1 MAPLRPFKVRPFI
14 VWTFIIV
21 LVAMVIF
28 GSTRSN
34 YQARGS
40 MAEVVYDKPT
50 TNANSPPMVSLSP
63 DSTVTPLRDIPS
75 DTFTPLTH
83 VPPNL
88 FPEPA
93 DKMQDYSH
101 VNLPN
106 MPLAIS
112 IERAVRMIPLDEADD
127 SMYPANLDEVFAASE
142 QQGFMQA
149 SVDTLYDVMK
159 QTPPRLMTDQVCLRC
174 TPGDTGQERY
184 TKATRQ
190 RTERTRYFPRS
201 N

>member
-1 MAPLRPFKVRPFI
+1 MAALKPFKVRPFI

-21 LVAMVIF
+21 LVSLVIF

-40 MAEVVYDKPT
+40 MAEVVYEAPT
-50 TNANSPPMVSLSP
+50 VNDNPPPLVTLSP
-63 DSTVTPLRDIPS
+63 ASTVTPLSDIPS
-75 DTFTPLTH
+75 DTYTPLTY

-93 DKMQDYSH
+93 DKMQDYEH
-101 VNLPN
+101 RNLPLF
-106 MPLAIS
+106 PLMLS
-112 IERAVRMIPLDEADD
+112 QPSRTVSMIPLDEADE

-159 QTPPRLMTDQVCLRC
+159 LTPPKLMTDQV
-174 TPGDTGQERY
+174 
-184 TKATRQ
+184 
-190 RTERTRYFPRS
+190 
-201 N
+201 

>member
-1 MAPLRPFKVRPFI
+1 MAALKPFKVRPFI

-40 MAEVVYDKPT
+40 MAEVVYDAPSV
-50 TNANSPPMVSLSP
+50 NDNPPPLVSLKP

-88 FPEPA
+88 FPEPS

-101 VNLPN
+101 VNLTLQ
-106 MPLAIS
+106 PLAIS
-112 IERAVRMIPLDEADD
+112 MDRAVTMIPLNEADE
-127 SMYPANLDEVFAASE
+127 SMYPATLDEVFAASE

-159 QTPPRLMTDQVCLRC
+159 LTPPRLMTDQV
-174 TPGDTGQERY
+174 
-184 TKATRQ
+184 
-190 RTERTRYFPRS
+190 
-201 N
+201 

>member
-1 MAPLRPFKVRPFI
+1 

-21 LVAMVIF
+21 LVALVIF

-40 MAEVVYDKPT
+40 MAEVVYDAPT
-50 TNANSPPMVSLSP
+50 VNANSPPLVTLSP

-75 DTFTPLTH
+75 DTYTPLTH
-83 VPPNL
+83 VPENL
-88 FPEPA
+88 FPAPA

-101 VNLPN
+101 VNLTLQ
-106 MPLAIS
+106 PLVAS
-112 IERAVRMIPLDEADD
+112 MGRAVRMIPIDEADD
-127 SMYPANLDEVFAASE
+127 SMYLATFDEVFDASE

-159 QTPPRLMTDQVCLRC
+159 LTPPKLMTDQV
-174 TPGDTGQERY
+174 
-184 TKATRQ
+184 
-190 RTERTRYFPRS
+190 
-201 N
+201 

>member
-1 MAPLRPFKVRPFI
+1 MAPLRPFKIRPFI

-21 LVAMVIF
+21 LVALVIF

-40 MAEVVYDKPT
+40 MAEVVYDAPSV
-50 TNANSPPMVSLSP
+50 NANPPPMVSLKP
-63 DSTVTPLRDIPS
+63 ASTETPLRDIPS
-75 DTFTPLTH
+75 DTYTPLTY

-88 FPEPA
+88 FPAPA
-93 DKMQDYSH
+93 DKMAEYDH

-106 MPLAIS
+106 MPIAVS
-112 IERAVRMIPLDEADD
+112 MERAVRMIPLDEADE
-127 SMYPANLDEVFAASE
+127 SMYPATLDEIFAASE

-159 QTPPRLMTDQVCLRC
+159 LTPPKLMTDQV
-174 TPGDTGQERY
+174 
-184 TKATRQ
+184 
-190 RTERTRYFPRS
+190 
-201 N
+201 

>member
-40 MAEVVYDKPT
+40 MAEVVYAEPSL
-50 TNANSPPMVSLSP
+50 NVRSPPEVSLKP
-63 DSTVTPLRDIPS
+63 ASTETPFRDIPS
-75 DTFTPLTH
+75 DTYTPLTH
-83 VPPNL
+83 VPENL

-93 DKMQDYSH
+93 DKMADYSH

-112 IERAVRMIPLDEADD
+112 MERAVRMVTLDEADED
-127 SMYPANLDEVFAASE
+127 AMYLATFDQVFDASE

-159 QTPPRLMTDQVCLRC
+159 LTPPKLMTDQV
-174 TPGDTGQERY
+174 
-184 TKATRQ
+184 
-190 RTERTRYFPRS
+190 
-201 N
+201 

>member
-1 MAPLRPFKVRPFI
+1 M
-14 VWTFIIV
+14 WTFIIV
-21 LVAMVIF
+21 LVALVIF

-40 MAEVVYDKPT
+40 MAEVVYDAPSV
-50 TNANSPPMVSLSP
+50 NANPPPMVSLKP
-63 DSTVTPLRDIPS
+63 ASTETPLRDIPS
-75 DTFTPLTH
+75 DTYTPLTY

-93 DKMQDYSH
+93 DKMADYDH

-106 MPLAIS
+106 MPIAVS
-112 IERAVRMIPLDEADD
+112 MERAVRMIPLDEADE
-127 SMYPANLDEVFAASE
+127 SMYPATLDEIFAASE

-159 QTPPRLMTDQVCLRC
+159 LTPPKLMTDQV
-174 TPGDTGQERY
+174 
-184 TKATRQ
+184 
-190 RTERTRYFPRS
+190 
-201 N
+201 

>member
-1 MAPLRPFKVRPFI
+1 MAALKPFKVRPFI

-21 LVAMVIF
+21 LVALVVF

-40 MAEVVYDKPT
+40 MAEVVYEKPSI
-50 TNANSPPMVSLSP
+50 NANSPPMVSLSLAP
-63 DSTVTPLRDIPS
+63 TVTPLRDIPS
-75 DTFTPLTH
+75 DTYTDLSY

-93 DKMQDYSH
+93 DKMQDYDH
-101 VNLPN
+101 VNLTLS
-106 MPLAIS
+106 PLMLS
-112 IERAVRMIPLDEADD
+112 QPSRAVRAIPLDEADE
-127 SMYPANLDEVFAASE
+127 SMYPATLDEVFAASE

-159 QTPPRLMTDQVCLRC
+159 LTPPRLMTDQV
-174 TPGDTGQERY
+174 
-184 TKATRQ
+184 
-190 RTERTRYFPRS
+190 
-201 N
+201 

>member
-21 LVAMVIF
+21 LVALVIF

-40 MAEVVYDKPT
+40 MAEVVYEAPTVNENPPPLVTLKPE
-50 TNANSPPMVSLSP
+50 
-63 DSTVTPLRDIPS
+63 STETPLRDIPS
-75 DTFTPLTH
+75 DTYTPLMH
-83 VPPNL
+83 VPPAL

-93 DKMQDYSH
+93 DKMQDYDH
-101 VNLPN
+101 VNLTLA
-106 MPLAIS
+106 PLAIS
-112 IERAVRMIPLDEADD
+112 MDRAVRMIPLDEADE
-127 SMYPANLDEVFAASE
+127 SMYPATLDDVFAASE

-159 QTPPRLMTDQVCLRC
+159 LTPPKLMTDQV
-174 TPGDTGQERY
+174 
-184 TKATRQ
+184 
-190 RTERTRYFPRS
+190 
-201 N
+201 

>member
-21 LVAMVIF
+21 LVSLVIF
-28 GSTRSN
+28 GTTRSN

-40 MAEVVYDKPT
+40 MAEVVYEAPTVNENPPPLVTLKP
-50 TNANSPPMVSLSP
+50 A
-63 DSTVTPLRDIPS
+63 STETPLSDIPS
-75 DTFTPLTH
+75 DTYTPLTY

-101 VNLPN
+101 VNLTLS
-106 MPLAIS
+106 PLILS
-112 IERAVRMIPLDEADD
+112 QTNRAVSMIPLDEAED
-127 SMYPANLDEVFAASE
+127 SMYLATFDEVFDASE
-142 QQGFMQA
+142 QQGFMEA

-159 QTPPRLMTDQVCLRC
+159 LTPPKLMTDQV
-174 TPGDTGQERY
+174 
-184 TKATRQ
+184 
-190 RTERTRYFPRS
+190 
-201 N
+201 

>member
-1 MAPLRPFKVRPFI
+1 MSPLRPFKVRPFI

-21 LVAMVIF
+21 LVALVIF

-40 MAEVVYDKPT
+40 MAEVVYDAPS
-50 TNANSPPMVSLSP
+50 TNANAPPMVTLSP

-75 DTFTPLTH
+75 DTYTPLTH
-83 VPPNL
+83 VPENL

-93 DKMQDYSH
+93 DTMKDYNH
-101 VNLPN
+101 VNLPL
-106 MPLAIS
+106 MTLMLSQPS
-112 IERAVRMIPLDEADD
+112 RAVGMISLDEADD
-127 SMYPANLDEVFAASE
+127 SMYPANLDQVFAASE

-159 QTPPRLMTDQVCLRC
+159 LTPPKLMTDQV
-174 TPGDTGQERY
+174 
-184 TKATRQ
+184 
-190 RTERTRYFPRS
+190 
-201 N
+201 

>member
-1 MAPLRPFKVRPFI
+1 MAALKPFKVRPFI

-21 LVAMVIF
+21 LVALVIF

-40 MAEVVYDKPT
+40 MAEVVFTKPSI
-50 TNANSPPMVSLSP
+50 NANSPPMVSLSP

-75 DTFTPLTH
+75 DTYTPLTH
-83 VPPNL
+83 VPPAL

-93 DKMQDYSH
+93 DKMQDYDH
-101 VNLPN
+101 VNLTL

-112 IERAVRMIPLDEADD
+112 MDRAVRMIPLDEADE
-127 SMYPANLDEVFAASE
+127 SMYPATLDEVFAASE

-159 QTPPRLMTDQVCLRC
+159 QTPPKLMTDQV
-174 TPGDTGQERY
+174 
-184 TKATRQ
+184 
-190 RTERTRYFPRS
+190 
-201 N
+201 

>member
-1 MAPLRPFKVRPFI
+1 MAALKPFKVRPFI

-75 DTFTPLTH
+75 DTFTPLTY

-93 DKMQDYSH
+93 DKMQDYDH
-101 VNLPN
+101 RNLSL

-112 IERAVRMIPLDEADD
+112 MDRAVTMIPLDEADD

-159 QTPPRLMTDQVCLRC
+159 QTPPRLMTDQV
-174 TPGDTGQERY
+174 
-184 TKATRQ
+184 
-190 RTERTRYFPRS
+190 
-201 N
+201 

>member
-21 LVAMVIF
+21 LVALVIF

-40 MAEVVYDKPT
+40 MAEVVYDAPS
-50 TNANSPPMVSLSP
+50 TNANPPPLVSLKP

-75 DTFTPLTH
+75 DTYTPLTH
-83 VPPNL
+83 VPPAL

-101 VNLPN
+101 VNLTLQ
-106 MPLAIS
+106 PLAIS
-112 IERAVRMIPLDEADD
+112 MDRAVGMISLDEADD

-159 QTPPRLMTDQVCLRC
+159 LTPPKLMTDQV
-174 TPGDTGQERY
+174 
-184 TKATRQ
+184 
-190 RTERTRYFPRS
+190 
-201 N
+201 

>member
-1 MAPLRPFKVRPFI
+1 MAALKPFKVRPFI

-21 LVAMVIF
+21 LVALVIF

-40 MAEVVYDKPT
+40 MAEVVYEEPT
-50 TNANSPPMVSLSP
+50 INARSPPEVSLKP
-63 DSTVTPLRDIPS
+63 ASTDTPLRDIPS
-75 DTFTPLTH
+75 DTFTPLTY

-93 DKMQDYSH
+93 DKMQDYDH

-112 IERAVRMIPLDEADD
+112 MERAVRMIPLDEADE

-159 QTPPRLMTDQVCLRC
+159 LTPPKLMTDQV
-174 TPGDTGQERY
+174 
-184 TKATRQ
+184 
-190 RTERTRYFPRS
+190 
-201 N
+201 

>member
-21 LVAMVIF
+21 LVALVIF

-40 MAEVVYDKPT
+40 MAEVVYDAPT
-50 TNANSPPMVSLSP
+50 VNDNPPPLVSLKP
-63 DSTVTPLRDIPS
+63 ASTETPLRDIPS
-75 DTFTPLTH
+75 DTYTPLTH
-83 VPPNL
+83 VPENL

-93 DKMQDYSH
+93 DKMADYDH
-101 VNLPN
+101 VNLTLQ
-106 MPLAIS
+106 PLAIS
-112 IERAVRMIPLDEADD
+112 MDRAVSMIPLDEADD
-127 SMYPANLDEVFAASE
+127 SMYLATFDQVFDASE

-159 QTPPRLMTDQVCLRC
+159 LTPPKLMTDQV
-174 TPGDTGQERY
+174 
-184 TKATRQ
+184 
-190 RTERTRYFPRS
+190 
-201 N
+201 

>member
-1 MAPLRPFKVRPFI
+1 MAPLRPFKIRPFI

-21 LVAMVIF
+21 LVALVIF

-40 MAEVVYDKPT
+40 MAEVVYDAPSV
-50 TNANSPPMVSLSP
+50 NANPPPMVSLKP
-63 DSTVTPLRDIPS
+63 ASTETPLRDIPS
-75 DTFTPLTH
+75 DTYTPLTY

-88 FPEPA
+88 FPAPA
-93 DKMQDYSH
+93 DKMAEYDH

-106 MPLAIS
+106 MPLDIS
-112 IERAVRMIPLDEADD
+112 MERAVRMIPLDEADE
-127 SMYPANLDEVFAASE
+127 SMYPATLDEIFAASE

-159 QTPPRLMTDQVCLRC
+159 LTPPKLMTDQV
-174 TPGDTGQERY
+174 
-184 TKATRQ
+184 
-190 RTERTRYFPRS
+190 
-201 N
+201 

>member
-1 MAPLRPFKVRPFI
+1 

-21 LVAMVIF
+21 LVALVIF

-40 MAEVVYDKPT
+40 MAEVVYDAPS
-50 TNANSPPMVSLSP
+50 TNANSPPLVTLSP

-75 DTFTPLTH
+75 DTYTPLTH
-83 VPPNL
+83 VPENL
-88 FPEPA
+88 FPAPA

-101 VNLPN
+101 VNLTLQ
-106 MPLAIS
+106 PLVAS
-112 IERAVRMIPLDEADD
+112 MGRAVRMIPIDEADD
-127 SMYPANLDEVFAASE
+127 SMYLATFDEVFDASE

-159 QTPPRLMTDQVCLRC
+159 LTPPKLMTDQV
-174 TPGDTGQERY
+174 
-184 TKATRQ
+184 
-190 RTERTRYFPRS
+190 
-201 N
+201 

>member
-1 MAPLRPFKVRPFI
+1 MAALKPFKVRPFI

-21 LVAMVIF
+21 LVALVIF

-40 MAEVVYDKPT
+40 MAEVVYEAPT
-50 TNANSPPMVSLSP
+50 VNDNPPPLVTLSP
-63 DSTVTPLRDIPS
+63 ASTVTPLRDIPS

-83 VPPNL
+83 VPPAL

-93 DKMQDYSH
+93 DQMQDYSH
-101 VNLPN
+101 VNLTLS
-106 MPLAIS
+106 PLMLS
-112 IERAVRMIPLDEADD
+112 QPSRAVGMISLDEADD
-127 SMYPANLDEVFAASE
+127 SMYPATLDEVFAASE

-159 QTPPRLMTDQVCLRC
+159 LTPPKLMTDQV
-174 TPGDTGQERY
+174 
-184 TKATRQ
+184 
-190 RTERTRYFPRS
+190 
-201 N
+201 